1 MIKNQKLIKELVI
14 TEIYIT
20 KTEKFYS
27 FFHVALFVADDP
39 AKKEIKKILNNNN
52 EKRSLFQDF

>member
-1 MIKNQKLIKELVI
+1 MIKNQKLIKKLVI

-27 FFHVALFVADDP
+27 FFHVALFVVDDP